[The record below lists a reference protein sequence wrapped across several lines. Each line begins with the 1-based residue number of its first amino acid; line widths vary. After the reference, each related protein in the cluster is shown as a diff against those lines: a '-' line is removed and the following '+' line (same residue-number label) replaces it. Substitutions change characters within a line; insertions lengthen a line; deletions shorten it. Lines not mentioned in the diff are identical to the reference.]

1 MKKDLNCYLSLPYKI
16 EVVPIP
22 SEDGGGY
29 EASLPEIGRFA
40 IVGDGDTPAE
50 AIEDLERIKTEQF
63 RHYLEKGIDIPEPD
77 IKSEEKNSERFV
89 ICFPAR
95 LRKEIVLQS
104 RESGIS
110 PDEFILQSV
119 SSTLGQRYA

>member
-77 IKSEEKNSERFV
+77 IKSEEKNSERFA
-89 ICFPAR
+89 ICFPAT

-110 PDEFILQSV
+110 QDEFILQSV

>member
-1 MKKDLNCYLSLPYKI
+1 MEKNINYYLNLPYKI

-77 IKSEEKNSERFV
+77 IKGEEKNSERF
-89 ICFPAR
+89 IIRFPAT
-95 LRKEIVLQS
+95 LHKEIVLQS